1 MNDAVLL
8 IITLEVVVGRPL
20 PTPGTHGIGR
30 LRVLS
35 GDATHPYL
43 DMVDLKIICCVVVSE
58 CVLIGASW
66 AEN

>member
-1 MNDAVLL
+1 MTGSVLL
-8 IITLEVVVGRPL
+8 IITLEVVVGCPL
-20 PTPGTHGIGR
+20 PAPRTHGIGR
-30 LRVLS
+30 LKVLS

-58 CVLIGASW
+58 CDLIGASW